1 MPWLLAIASM
11 TERAINIAARCACAD
26 MHAQASEAADVISPG
41 TP

>member
-11 TERAINIAARCACAD
+11 TERAINIARCACAD
-26 MHAQASEAADVISPG
+26 MHAQASKAADVISSG